1 MHSILVKD
9 YMDHNAHA
17 IPKTTNIK
25 DAVESMLKDGVI
37 GVPVIDHEHQLVG
50 YVSEQDCIKEMLNDA
65 FYCEEPAEVTTVMQ
79 TDVVTVNPDTSI
91 VEIAQSM
98 LNRRP
103 KNYPVVVDGKLVGI
117 ISRSHVLRALLENDQ
132 DCYIRHD

>member
-17 IPKTTNIK
+17 IMSDTNVK
-25 DAVESMLKDGVI
+25 DAVESMLNDGVI
-37 GVPVIDHEHQLVG
+37 GLPVIDTAERVVG

-65 FYCEEPAEVTTVMQ
+65 FYCEEPAEVTQVMK
-79 TDVVTVNPDTSI
+79 TDVISVSPDTSI

-98 LNRRP
+98 LERRP
-103 KNYPVVVDGKLVGI
+103 KNYPVISDGKLVGI
-117 ISRSHVLRALLENDQ
+117 ISRSHILRALLENDQ
-132 DCYIRHD
+132 DCYLRH

>member
-17 IPKTTNIK
+17 ILSTTNIK
-25 DAVESMLKDGVI
+25 DAVEYMLKDGVI
-37 GVPVIDHEHQLVG
+37 GLPVIDDKEHVVG

-65 FYCEEPAEVTTVMQ
+65 FFCEEPAEVTAVMKKE
-79 TDVVTVNPDTSI
+79 VVSVAPDTSI

-98 LNRRP
+98 VERRP
-103 KNYPVVVDGKLVGI
+103 KNYPVISDGKLVGV
-117 ISRSHVLRALLENDQ
+117 ISRSHILKALLENEQ
-132 DCYIRHD
+132 DCYLRH

>member
-17 IPKTTNIK
+17 ILSTTNIK
-25 DAVESMLKDGVI
+25 DAVEYMLKDGVI
-37 GVPVIDHEHQLVG
+37 GLPVIDSDEQVVG

-65 FYCEEPAEVTTVMQ
+65 FFCEEPAEVTAVMKSE
-79 TDVVTVNPDTSI
+79 VVSVAPDTSI

-98 LNRRP
+98 VERRP
-103 KNYPVVVDGKLVGI
+103 KNYPVISDGRLVGV
-117 ISRSHVLRALLENDQ
+117 ISRSHILKALLENDQ
-132 DCYIRHD
+132 DCYLRH